1 MKEKDFKYVYD
12 VEYASGL
19 IRTNGRNNQI
29 VFSNKKLE
37 EKDFVVVEHIDCGV
51 FIGRIY
57 EDITDEYEKIE
68 RTAEYFYIQD
78 IDLSSWIKKYDDK
91 KRKEELINK
100 MEKKFAEID
109 KRKKYEYYAQIDD
122 DFRDMYLEYS
132 ELENSGV

>member
-1 MKEKDFKYVYD
+1 MKETEFKYVYD

-57 EDITDEYEKIE
+57 EDITDKYEKIE
-68 RTAEYFYIQD
+68 RTVEYFYIQD
-78 IDLSSWIKKYDDK
+78 IDLSSWIKKYDDR
-91 KRKEELINK
+91 KRKEELRNK
-100 MEKKFAEID
+100 MEKKTRELD
-109 KRKKYEYYAQIDD
+109 EKKKLEYYAQIDD
-122 DFRDMYLEYS
+122 EFRELYLEYS